1 MLWKRVRAVLGSV
14 PAGDCAIA
22 EDLCRD
28 GRFTASNGRRVMEF
42 DPFSGNGLNTLE
54 LVWEPC
60 VNKFGM
66 APPLVVCCVS
76 QNDTVSVSV
85 MRLNGLGDH
94 EVESPA
100 RQMSFKLPLAVVIVD
115 RNNAVAKATVETNG
129 ALGAVVGPPL

>member
-1 MLWKRVRAVLGSV
+1 
-14 PAGDCAIA
+14 
-22 EDLCRD
+22 
-28 GRFTASNGRRVMEF
+28 
-42 DPFSGNGLNTLE
+42 
-54 LVWEPC
+54 
-60 VNKFGM
+60 M

-100 RQMSFKLPLAVVIVD
+100 RQMLFKLPLAVVIVD

>member
-1 MLWKRVRAVLGSV
+1 LSVSITNVRNDRQQRPSATGGGLW
-14 PAGDCAIA
+14 
-22 EDLCRD
+22 
-28 GRFTASNGRRVMEF
+28 NF

-60 VNKFGM
+60 VNKFAM

-76 QNDTVSVSV
+76 QNDAVSVSV

-94 EVESPA
+94 EVESPT

-129 ALGAVVGPPL
+129 ALGAVIGPPL

>member
-1 MLWKRVRAVLGSV
+1 
-14 PAGDCAIA
+14 
-22 EDLCRD
+22 
-28 GRFTASNGRRVMEF
+28 MEF

-60 VNKFGM
+60 VKKFGM

-129 ALGAVVGPPL
+129 ALGTVVGPPL

>member
-1 MLWKRVRAVLGSV
+1 
-14 PAGDCAIA
+14 
-22 EDLCRD
+22 
-28 GRFTASNGRRVMEF
+28 MEF

-85 MRLNGLGDH
+85 MRLNGLGGH

>member
-1 MLWKRVRAVLGSV
+1 
-14 PAGDCAIA
+14 
-22 EDLCRD
+22 
-28 GRFTASNGRRVMEF
+28 MEF
-42 DPFSGNGLNTLE
+42 DPFSGNGLDTLE

-66 APPLVVCCVS
+66 APPLVICCVS

-94 EVESPA
+94 EVESPT

-129 ALGAVVGPPL
+129 ALGAVIGPPL

>member
-1 MLWKRVRAVLGSV
+1 M
-14 PAGDCAIA
+14 
-22 EDLCRD
+22 E
-28 GRFTASNGRRVMEF
+28 EF
-42 DPFSGNGLNTLE
+42 DPFSGDGLDTLE

-76 QNDTVSVSV
+76 QNDTVSVSA

-100 RQMSFKLPLAVVIVD
+100 RPMSFKLPLAVVVVD
-115 RNNAVAKATVETNG
+115 RNNAVAKATIETNG
-129 ALGAVVGPPL
+129 ALGAVVGPLF